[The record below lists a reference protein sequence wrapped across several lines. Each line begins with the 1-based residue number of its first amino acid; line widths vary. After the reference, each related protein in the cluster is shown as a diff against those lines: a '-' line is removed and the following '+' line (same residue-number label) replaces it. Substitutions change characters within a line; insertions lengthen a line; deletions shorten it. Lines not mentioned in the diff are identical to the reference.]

1 MNNLNNFILYC
12 KNWYLPVD
20 LNISKFE
27 FIKKILKLDGYEF
40 IKSDEDMIS
49 IILINFSKFNEQL
62 ILEHKNYL
70 DLYKLYCDVSRKF
83 YFFDKKKK
91 IQELVIDSIIEFI
104 KYTKIDSINPPKFSK
119 KLYKK
124 GIKYSHSKNGMTYK
138 YQNEYC
144 KKYFNSNE

>member
-40 IKSDEDMIS
+40 
-49 IILINFSKFNEQL
+49 NEQL

-70 DLYKLYCDVSRKF
+70 DL
-83 YFFDKKKK
+83 
-91 IQELVIDSIIEFI
+91 
-104 KYTKIDSINPPKFSK
+104 
-119 KLYKK
+119 
-124 GIKYSHSKNGMTYK
+124 
-138 YQNEYC
+138 
-144 KKYFNSNE
+144 